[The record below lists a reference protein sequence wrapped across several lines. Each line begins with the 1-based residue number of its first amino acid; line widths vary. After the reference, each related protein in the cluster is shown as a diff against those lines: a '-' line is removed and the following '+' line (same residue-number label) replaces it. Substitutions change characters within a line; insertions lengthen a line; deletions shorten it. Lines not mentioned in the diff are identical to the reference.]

1 MTESKTSISKAS
13 SDAEIGE
20 FWDQHDLSEHWDQTH
35 EVEIQVDELAS
46 NSHQCVNPTSALTT
60 NH

>member
-20 FWDQHDLSEHWDQTH
+20 FWDHHDSSQHWDQTH
-35 EVEIQVDELAS
+35 EVEIQVDELAR
-46 NSHQCVNPTSALTT
+46 NSTELREPDERP